1 MLYYNRFHILISKLY
16 IIFFESDINILTKK
30 QFTIHFIM
38 MHTGM
43 SVTIVIHIYTV
54 NVYKLV
60 YMIHCSIGHIHC
72 IVSPFKEKIFTAFK
86 HSYGNQIV
94 PGKKNI

>member
-1 MLYYNRFHILISKLY
+1 
-16 IIFFESDINILTKK
+16 
-30 QFTIHFIM
+30 M
-38 MHTGM
+38 MQTGM
-43 SVTIVIHIYTV
+43 SVTIVIHIHTV

-72 IVSPFKEKIFTAFK
+72 IVSPFKEKMFTAFK

-94 PGKKNI
+94 PGKKNILSGDCHFISLFFAVSFNIGVGVC